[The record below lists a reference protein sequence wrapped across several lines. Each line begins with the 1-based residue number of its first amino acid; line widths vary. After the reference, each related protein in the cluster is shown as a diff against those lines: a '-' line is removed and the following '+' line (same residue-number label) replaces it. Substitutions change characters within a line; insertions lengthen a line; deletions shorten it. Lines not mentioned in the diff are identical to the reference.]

1 MNLKLIFPFIFRNLT
16 FVAAEIKDKMFSEI
30 IWNPM
35 EGSLGGGRGDWATG
49 FYLFSNPVIQFPRL
63 GWQIWNSDVKTPTS
77 HRRVIYWIFW
87 WKSINYVWSL
97 KFVILVVTIKGI
109 SQQFKN
115 HLSLKYLIEVKLQ
128 SSFFRT
134 SSNSSQNTSIWQGQ
148 MFKHSYNET

>member
-1 MNLKLIFPFIFRNLT
+1 
-16 FVAAEIKDKMFSEI
+16 
-30 IWNPM
+30 M
-35 EGSLGGGRGDWATG
+35 EGSLRGGGGRGDRATG

-63 GWQIWNSDVKTPTS
+63 GWQISNWDVKTPTG
-77 HRRVIYWIFW
+77 HRPEIYWIFW

-128 SSFFRT
+128 SSFFELLLTHQRIRV
-134 SSNSSQNTSIWQGQ
+134 SDKVKCSIIHIMRHNQNWQGPNI
-148 MFKHSYNET
+148 S